1 MRRPLLV
8 LAGAAGVLLAVLA
21 ARIYANGYGAD
32 NDTWLMLGTWD
43 VLVDEHRYVPSR
55 PPGYL
60 LAEVLYGA
68 AAAVGGH
75 WLSNAVSLVLGAVAL
90 AVLHRLV
97 RARVERAATAAL
109 LVAVLA
115 VTPAFVVAAT
125 TSIDYVVG
133 LGAFL
138 AGWALLERDRP
149 TALGG
154 LVLGL
159 AAAARLAYA
168 PLVLVVV
175 LLGPGRSR
183 PLRDRVL
190 AVGVAAAVAILA
202 AVPSYRFTGDLSFLT
217 AARPTGQGIAGVA
230 GRALLKGAD
239 VLGVVGSA
247 IGIVVVV
254 LVARGG
260 SRGGRDDR
268 WLLAVVAV
276 QLLVWLWIPAEPSYL
291 LPALAALLVWIAGRQ
306 AVSAPAVTAALAA
319 LVGALAV
326 YAVVDVRLVDVDHD
340 NRYGYETCDPTEAT
354 GARFRPHVEA
364 GPLLDY
370 PAMADQLRACNEQQR
385 AGQRLVTPP

>member
-1 MRRPLLV
+1 M
-8 LAGAAGVLLAVLA
+8 LLAVLA

-75 WLSNAVSLVLGAVAL
+75 WLSNAVSLVLGALAL

-97 RARVERAATAAL
+97 RARTARAATAAL

-115 VTPAFVVAAT
+115 VTPAFVLAAT

-133 LGAFL
+133 LAAFL

-149 TALGG
+149 AAAGG
-154 LVLGL
+154 LVLGV

-175 LLGPGRSR
+175 LLGPGRAR
-183 PLRDRVL
+183 PPRDRAMAIGL
-190 AVGVAAAVAILA
+190 AAAVTIIAAI
-202 AVPSYRFTGDLSFLT
+202 PSYRFTGDLSFLT
-217 AARPTGQGIAGVA
+217 AARPTGQGVVGVI
-230 GRALLKGAD
+230 GRAVLKGVD
-239 VLGVVGSA
+239 VLGLVGTV
-247 IGIVVVV
+247 IGVVVVV

-260 SRGGRDDR
+260 RRGARDDR

-291 LPALAALLVWIAGRQ
+291 LPALAALLVWIAGRG
-306 AVSAPAVTAALAA
+306 AVTSPAVTTALAV

-370 PAMADQLRACNEQQR
+370 PAMADQLLACNEQQR
-385 AGQRLVTPP
+385 AGQRLVAPP